1 MMDDREEWLPHLFPD
16 KTVPRSRR
24 FEGKKMFFL
33 SARVHPGETPSS
45 FVFNGFLD
53 FILRRDDPRAAALRN
68 QYVFKLIPM
77 LNPDGVKRGHYRTD
91 PRDKAVE
98 RTVNLESSLEAVIK
112 SGVLDVR
119 SIPAEL
125 KPGSPDSESVKMEL
139 QSVASNSMLEKD
151 DCNNNS
157 NTDTLSENLNT
168 LALEDKVLPPDVQT
182 DSSSVDAQ
190 KEISIKNQ
198 LSNESASSM
207 SSDCPSEKQ
216 SNTATLKQLQFKK
229 VLNSKKDSPKCSSC
243 LSKTAPESNS
253 GVAYYVDLHGHAS
266 KRGCFVYANYLE
278 NEDNYVSS
286 ILFPKLVSLNSANF
300 DFAAC
305 NFTEKNMY
313 SKDKRDGMSK
323 EGSGRVAIYKATGIV
338 HSYTLECNYNCGRMA
353 NCVPPA
359 TCDSGCATPPPPQ
372 VGRAMAVAVLD
383 MTNSNPWSRLPL
395 SEFTSLEGVKNWVK
409 RFVKSSKNAPSVP
422 KKLSRVISKTSSMV
436 AGATAS
442 TRQKLSALT
451 SSSSDMSSDN
461 TAAGGHRSTD
471 HPSQNVAAS
480 AIKEAGKKAAGDTSL
495 ARRPFNLASTRKS
508 SLQTPGTISGKNPD
522 TSSSSP
528 GTLPGGTSRDH
539 LPGTGPARSQGPTLR
554 LVHNFRHQPQV
565 HVQHTPAA
573 SNKSLSSPVEIKMS
587 TIDVHKQFVGFHRGK
602 PGLVKNG
609 HNSHSDEEKKKKSL
623 RQRKKIGRRKEKIGE
638 TAVSDEM
645 QPTQISLPR
654 PAEEV
659 DVDMGTVHKEEEGK
673 SKGAQLSLR
682 NSSKIWLVCHK
693 ANEYRM

>member
-1 MMDDREEWLPHLFPD
+1 
-16 KTVPRSRR
+16 
-24 FEGKKMFFL
+24 MFFL

-91 PRDKAVE
+91 PRGVNLNRVYMDPDHLLHPSIFAAKSVIVYHHTKGDLHQNSDLKQCACDTDKAVE

-112 SGVLDVR
+112 SGILDVR

-338 HSYTLECNYNCGRMA
+338 HR
-353 NCVPPA
+353 
-359 TCDSGCATPPPPQ
+359 
-372 VGRAMAVAVLD
+372 
-383 MTNSNPWSRLPL
+383 
-395 SEFTSLEGVKNWVK
+395 
-409 RFVKSSKNAPSVP
+409 
-422 KKLSRVISKTSSMV
+422 
-436 AGATAS
+436 
-442 TRQKLSALT
+442 
-451 SSSSDMSSDN
+451 
-461 TAAGGHRSTD
+461 
-471 HPSQNVAAS
+471 
-480 AIKEAGKKAAGDTSL
+480 
-495 ARRPFNLASTRKS
+495 
-508 SLQTPGTISGKNPD
+508 
-522 TSSSSP
+522 
-528 GTLPGGTSRDH
+528 
-539 LPGTGPARSQGPTLR
+539 
-554 LVHNFRHQPQV
+554 
-565 HVQHTPAA
+565 
-573 SNKSLSSPVEIKMS
+573 
-587 TIDVHKQFVGFHRGK
+587 
-602 PGLVKNG
+602 
-609 HNSHSDEEKKKKSL
+609 
-623 RQRKKIGRRKEKIGE
+623 
-638 TAVSDEM
+638 
-645 QPTQISLPR
+645 
-654 PAEEV
+654 
-659 DVDMGTVHKEEEGK
+659 
-673 SKGAQLSLR
+673 
-682 NSSKIWLVCHK
+682 
-693 ANEYRM
+693 